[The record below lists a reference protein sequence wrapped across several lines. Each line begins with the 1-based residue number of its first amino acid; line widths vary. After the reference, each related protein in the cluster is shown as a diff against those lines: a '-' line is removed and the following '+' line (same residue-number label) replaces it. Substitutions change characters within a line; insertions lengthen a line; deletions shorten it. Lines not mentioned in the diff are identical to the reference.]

1 MAWVPAR
8 LAAPGTRLD
17 VSLRGKPSP
26 AEVVRPPFY
35 TGGSI
40 RR

>member
-1 MAWVPAR
+1 MGYVPAE
-8 LAAPGTRLD
+8 LARPGTRLD
-17 VSLRGKPSP
+17 VVIRGQPIA